1 MFSLTSNSYTIPLPL
16 WPHEESTEFYFKVKR
31 ISPCI
36 WRIEATPIE
45 DSRDPKNSKTL
56 KRSNIYMTIRSPNPC
71 YIPTLDTMICEPS
84 LVCVFRRP
92 QIKPI
97 LKNIVCIVCI
107 SLPLL
112 PVSSPKP
119 QPYQM
124 EYEAGLVVS
133 GPMTQLEAEIWIQNM
148 ENHFGSNLI
157 SRKYEV
163 EHALQ
168 YFTQSAAI
176 WWKMHHAIQG
186 FSGAETW
193 DEFKNTLLRSRLIQ
207 KCYDKPDEETLC
219 MQDLWRNRT
228 HPGRTEG

>member
-1 MFSLTSNSYTIPLPL
+1 
-16 WPHEESTEFYFKVKR
+16 
-31 ISPCI
+31 
-36 WRIEATPIE
+36 
-45 DSRDPKNSKTL
+45 
-56 KRSNIYMTIRSPNPC
+56 MTIRSPNPC

-84 LVCVFRRP
+84 FVFVFRHP

-112 PVSSPKP
+112 PISSPKP

-124 EYEAGLVVS
+124 EYEARLVVS
-133 GPMTQLEAEIWIQNM
+133 GPITQLEAEIWIQNM

-168 YFTQSAAI
+168 YFTRSAAI

-186 FSGAETW
+186 FGGAESW
-193 DEFKNTLLRSRLIQ
+193 GESRR
-207 KCYDKPDEETLC
+207 LC
-219 MQDLWRNRT
+219 
-228 HPGRTEG
+228 

>member
-1 MFSLTSNSYTIPLPL
+1 
-16 WPHEESTEFYFKVKR
+16 
-31 ISPCI
+31 
-36 WRIEATPIE
+36 
-45 DSRDPKNSKTL
+45 
-56 KRSNIYMTIRSPNPC
+56 
-71 YIPTLDTMICEPS
+71 MICEPS
-84 LVCVFRRP
+84 LVCVFRQP

-133 GPMTQLEAEIWIQNM
+133 GSMTQLEADIWIQNM

-193 DEFKNTLLRSRLIQ
+193 EEFKNTLLRSRLIQ
-207 KCYDKPDEETLC
+207 KCYDNPKEKTCACKICGEIGHTQEEHQDGCIHCEEKHPAEECPSSQVTCFLC
-219 MQDLWRNRT
+219 EGTTHYPAQCHIYPCNKLSSSRKKQWRKHSR
-228 HPGRTEG
+228 RRF

>member
-31 ISPCI
+31 ISPRV
-36 WRIEATPIE
+36 WRIEATPTE
-45 DSRDPKNSKTL
+45 DSQDLKNSNTL
-56 KRSNIYMTIRSPNPC
+56 KCSNNYMTIRSPNPF

-84 LVCVFRRP
+84 LLCVFRRP

-107 SLPLL
+107 SLRLL

-133 GPMTQLEAEIWIQNM
+133 GPMRSEERRVGK
-148 ENHFGSNLI
+148 EC
-157 SRKYEV
+157 
-163 EHALQ
+163 
-168 YFTQSAAI
+168 
-176 WWKMHHAIQG
+176 
-186 FSGAETW
+186 
-193 DEFKNTLLRSRLIQ
+193 RSRWSP
-207 KCYDKPDEETLC
+207 Y
-219 MQDLWRNRT
+219 
-228 HPGRTEG
+228 H

>member
-1 MFSLTSNSYTIPLPL
+1 
-16 WPHEESTEFYFKVKR
+16 
-31 ISPCI
+31 
-36 WRIEATPIE
+36 
-45 DSRDPKNSKTL
+45 
-56 KRSNIYMTIRSPNPC
+56 MTIRSPNPF
-71 YIPTLDTMICEPS
+71 YVPTLDTMICEPS

-92 QIKPI
+92 KLKPI

-112 PVSSPKP
+112 PVSSTKP

-163 EHALQ
+163 EHAL
-168 YFTQSAAI
+168 
-176 WWKMHHAIQG
+176 
-186 FSGAETW
+186 
-193 DEFKNTLLRSRLIQ
+193 
-207 KCYDKPDEETLC
+207 
-219 MQDLWRNRT
+219 
-228 HPGRTEG
+228 

>member
-1 MFSLTSNSYTIPLPL
+1 M
-16 WPHEESTEFYFKVKR
+16 H
-31 ISPCI
+31 
-36 WRIEATPIE
+36 WRIEAVPIE
-45 DSRDPKNSKTL
+45 DSQDSKNSKTL
-56 KRSNIYMTIRSPNPC
+56 KRQNIYMTIRSPNPS
-71 YIPTLDTMICEPS
+71 YIPTLVTMICEPS
-84 LVCVFRRP
+84 LVCVFQRP
-92 QIKPI
+92 QLKPI

-176 WWKMHHAIQG
+176 WWKNAPCHTRIQ
-186 FSGAETW
+186 W
-193 DEFKNTLLRSRLIQ
+193 SRNLGRIQ
-207 KCYDKPDEETLC
+207 E
-219 MQDLWRNRT
+219 
-228 HPGRTEG
+228 HPVKIPSHSEVL